1 MRTILYCLTIGG
13 TFIYGMIFRYPF
25 TFFMNEEQKKRYV
38 EKIAVRWARNCMWA
52 AGSKVELVYKNKAS
66 IDEIKKLETLQEKL
80 QEKMPYFIKYDKNY
94 LWQIFFHP
102 YLLRQNG
109 D

>member
-66 IDEIKKLETLQEKL
+66 IDEIIKNGIFECFATLGTGRNVGKV
-80 QEKMPYFIKYDKNY
+80 IKYEKAGEVY
-94 LWQIFFHP
+94 A
-102 YLLRQNG
+102 
-109 D
+109 